1 MDIGAVEIYID
12 NEEEEEKAELLTIKK
27 RERERVILEE
37 AQQHR
42 DIIRKELENEMQ
54 KEQDIATN
62 TLQLAKKKKKE
73 RVTGGT
79 IANSMDKLIQ
89 RLNSSQNIRSIDS
102 DGSVSSSS
110 SENSINIEMSV
121 SEKDTTIKEKV
132 NEIITQVETITEIS
146 SLEDPKN
153 TELEISDISNN
164 LI

>member
-1 MDIGAVEIYID
+1 MVQ
-12 NEEEEEKAELLTIKK
+12 EEKAELLTIKK

-42 DIIRKELENEMQ
+42 DIIRKELEDEMQ

-89 RLNSSQNIRSIDS
+89 RLNSSQNIRSMNS

-110 SENSINIEMSV
+110 SENGGNIEMSI
-121 SEKDTTIKEKV
+121 SERDTAIKEKV
-132 NEIITQVETITEIS
+132 NDIITEVETTTEIS
-146 SLEDPKN
+146 SFIIPENTEEN

>member
-1 MDIGAVEIYID
+1 
-12 NEEEEEKAELLTIKK
+12 
-27 RERERVILEE
+27 
-37 AQQHR
+37 
-42 DIIRKELENEMQ
+42 
-54 KEQDIATN
+54 
-62 TLQLAKKKKKE
+62 
-73 RVTGGT
+73 
-79 IANSMDKLIQ
+79 MDKLIQ